1 MPASCCR
8 TDYDAIFNDRAA
20 RRDLAAYRRN
30 GPTGGTLRLIRALQR
45 VGVEGARV
53 LDIGGG
59 VGVIGHELLA
69 AGAAQLTDVDA
80 SRAYLAAARLEAER
94 RGFGDQA
101 SFVNADFVEI
111 ADDVEA
117 ADIVTLDRVLCCY
130 GDWTALVDRSV
141 AHARRAYGL
150 VYPVERRW
158 LRFGARVVNLGLRLF
173 RQSFRFQ
180 VHPERLVDARIR
192 AAGFEAA
199 MRHRGP
205 IWQTVVYV
213 RDEGPSV
220 S

>member
-1 MPASCCR
+1 
-8 TDYDAIFNDRAA
+8 
-20 RRDLAAYRRN
+20 
-30 GPTGGTLRLIRALQR
+30 
-45 VGVEGARV
+45 
-53 LDIGGG
+53 
-59 VGVIGHELLA
+59 
-69 AGAAQLTDVDA
+69 LTDVDA

-117 ADIVTLDRVLCCY
+117 ADLVTLDRVLCCY

-158 LRFGARVVNLGLRLF
+158 LRFGASVVNLGLRLF
-173 RQSFRFQ
+173 RQSFRFH